1 MKIALIAALILVTL
15 LPRSVRIRSKHQG
28 YPKQFSVESQ
38 ANPLQS
44 AVLRWLRVD
53 QADLGFNIELAG
65 DHRLRI
71 DEKLTPPHRS
81 LFSVSLF
88 GAR

>member
-1 MKIALIAALILVTL
+1 MRIALIAALILVAL
-15 LPRSVRIRSKHQG
+15 LPRSVSIRSEHQG
-28 YPKQFSVESQ
+28 YPKRFSIESQ
-38 ANPLQS
+38 ANPLQ
-44 AVLRWLRVD
+44 ATLLDWLRVD
-53 QADLGFNIELAG
+53 QADLGFNIELAR

-81 LFSVSLF
+81 LLSVSLF

>member
-1 MKIALIAALILVTL
+1 MKIGLIAALMVFAL
-15 LPRSVRIRSKHQG
+15 LPQSVRIRSEPQG

-38 ANPLQS
+38 ANPLQ
-44 AVLRWLRVD
+44 AALLGWLRVD
-53 QADLGFNIELAG
+53 QADLGFNIDLIG

-71 DEKLTPPHRS
+71 DERLTPPHRS

-88 GAR
+88 PAR

>member
-1 MKIALIAALILVTL
+1 MKTALIAAFILLAL
-15 LPRSVRIRSKHQG
+15 LPRSVRIRTGQQG
-28 YPKQFSVESQ
+28 YSKQFSVESQ
-38 ANPLQS
+38 ANPLQ
-44 AVLRWLRVD
+44 AALLGWLRVD
-53 QADLGFNIELAG
+53 QADLGFNIELVG

-71 DEKLTPPHRS
+71 DEKITPPHRS